1 MIRIDTYRI
10 SPGRDRWRRTW
21 QAEWD
26 GCQRA
31 VRAYTERGVYAKAL
45 RAARRGLSG

>member
-1 MIRIDTYRI
+1 MIHIDTYRI
-10 SPGRDRWRRTW
+10 TTDRWHRTW

-31 VRAYTERGVYAKAL
+31 PRAWTERGVTRKAL
-45 RAARRGLSG
+45 RWHAKERRD